1 MLSAC
6 ALRLSAGVFG
16 DDVPGANVE
25 TAINDKLILVLQSQ
39 LPHSKFSKPSCPE
52 RLNLSDGK
60 VAHCSFAIDGVSIPV
75 RVVYMGPDPQG
86 FKANLE
92 GVIYTDK
99 MIDEYAAATLAEYK
113 LHAVVRCGPPAI
125 RFYRP
130 GDNFSCALSGVPG
143 ASTMHIRAMPS
154 GQLFYFKPASLQNM
168 AADKWM
174 TDALHAHKIGQTV
187 TVDGSNA
194 SKFIDQNMKSDT
206 NVAAAPPGLVGKA
219 RCPIRLNLTGK
230 ARAVC
235 TVAFGG
241 SDAHFAVWI
250 DDATGFSYRAIDAI
264 VDKAK
269 VARLAVADLNRRLA
283 ENGDTPDTIV
293 ECGSGI
299 IVVRPP
305 GTFYCKL
312 SGNGLTGRLQVVV
325 SDWQGTA
332 HWRGVDMKQIKP

>member
-6 ALRLSAGVFG
+6 SLRLSAGVFG
-16 DDVPGANVE
+16 DDIPGANVE
-25 TAINDKLILVLQSQ
+25 KTINDRLILNLQAQ
-39 LPHSKFSKPSCPE
+39 LPHSKFSKASCPE

-60 VAHCSFAIDGVSIPV
+60 VAHCSFAVDGVSIPV

-86 FKANLE
+86 FKTNLE
-92 GVIYTDK
+92 GVIYTNK
-99 MIDEYAAATLAEYK
+99 MIEQYAAATLAEYK
-113 LHAVVRCGPPAI
+113 VHAVVRCGPPSI

-143 ASTMHIRAMPS
+143 ASAMRIRAMPN
-154 GQLFYFKPASLQNM
+154 GQLFYFRPASLQN
-168 AADKWM
+168 AASDKWM
-174 TDALHAHKIGQTV
+174 TDALHAHKVGRTV
-187 TVDGSNA
+187 MVDGGNA
-194 SKFIDQNMKSDT
+194 SKFIDHNMKSDE
-206 NVAAAPPGLVGKA
+206 NVASAPPGLVGKA

-241 SDAHFAVWI
+241 ADAHFTVWI
-250 DDATGFSYRAIDAI
+250 DDALGFSYRALDAI
-264 VDKAK
+264 IDKAK
-269 VARLAVADLNRRLA
+269 VQRAAIADLNRRLA
-283 ENGDTPDTIV
+283 ENGDVPDTAV
-293 ECGSGI
+293 KCGPGL

-312 SGNGLTGRLQVVV
+312 SGNGLTGRLRVDV
-325 SDWQGTA
+325 SDVEGTA